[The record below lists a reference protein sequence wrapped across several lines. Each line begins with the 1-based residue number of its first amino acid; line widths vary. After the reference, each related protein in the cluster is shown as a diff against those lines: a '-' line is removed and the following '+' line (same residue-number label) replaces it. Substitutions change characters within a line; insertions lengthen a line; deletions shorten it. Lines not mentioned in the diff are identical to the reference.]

1 MIKGTQAVKGELSFL
16 GEQFSDALRSDQ
28 VSSRSEFCNPY
39 RQAAAPTCTRSHA
52 LGPYVLTEKKFY
64 KPTCLCFS

>member
-39 RQAAAPTCTRSHA
+39 PLSAAPTRSHA
-52 LGPYVLTEKKFY
+52 LGPYVLTEKKSY

>member
-1 MIKGTQAVKGELSFL
+1 MIKGTQAVKGELSFF

-39 RQAAAPTCTRSHA
+39 PLSAATCTRSHA

-64 KPTCLCFS
+64 

>member
-28 VSSRSEFCNPY
+28 VSSRSEFAILIRC
-39 RQAAAPTCTRSHA
+39 QSAAPTRSHG
-52 LGPYVLTEKKFY
+52 LGPYVLSEKKFY

>member
-28 VSSRSEFCNPY
+28 VSSRSEFAILIRCLLLRHGLMASGLTFLRRKNSISLLAY
-39 RQAAAPTCTRSHA
+39 VSVRS
-52 LGPYVLTEKKFY
+52 
-64 KPTCLCFS
+64 